1 MGVDFDSCE
10 DCGDYTCDQN
20 IFYLDLEGYGRHKTC
35 SVCVKEHF
43 EELDPRENTDICIE
57 VLEDE
62 VDEAFQTTFYA
73 VRVEDVPDKE
83 WGDSV
88 SNDKILKTTKSA
100 SEAKEWCVEDESIR
114 VGFTQP
120 WDVVKEDENLAR
132 LAIPPAFGGGGVAA
146 EDFDNDGWVD
156 LLLLG
161 GRGNQLLKNKNGE
174 QLVDITHQA
183 GVDYKRSDGK
193 YGEPRQPIIVDF
205 DAGNYHIASIPPS
218 KKI

>member
-73 VRVEDVPDKE
+73 VRVEDVPDKTF
-83 WGDSV
+83 GDLV
-88 SNDKILKTTKSA
+88 NKDKILKTTKSA
-100 SEAKEWCVEDESIR
+100 SEAKEWCEEDESIR

-120 WDVVKEDENLAR
+120 WDVVKEDEIYVYAKEDGDLPI
-132 LAIPPAFGGGGVAA
+132 LEAA
-146 EDFDNDGWVD
+146 ASYEPHFEKRYDYSPFNSFLEEERRPKPHWK
-156 LLLLG
+156 
-161 GRGNQLLKNKNGE
+161 KNRME
-174 QLVDITHQA
+174 QIDAKIEHLRE
-183 GVDYKRSDGK
+183 KRRRI
-193 YGEPRQPIIVDF
+193 EEL
-205 DAGNYHIASIPPS
+205 
-218 KKI
+218 